1 MPTGKKLT
9 KEQKREILELSD
21 GGFLSKDIAVTVG
34 LGNST
39 VCRVIQNKEASKKV
53 TISVSVNLSDYQLV
67 CDMSKRH
74 HVTKCEALRMLL
86 HPEPKKRFWFF

>member
-9 KEQKREILELSD
+9 KEQKDQILELSD
-21 GGFLSKDIAVTVG
+21 GGFLAKDIAVTVG

-39 VCRVIQNKEASKKV
+39 VCRVIQNKEASNKL
-53 TISVSVNLSDYQLV
+53 TMSVSVNGADYQLV
-67 CDMSKRH
+67 CDTAIRH

-86 HPEPKKRFWFF
+86 HPATKKRFWFI

>member
-9 KEQKREILELSD
+9 KEQKDQILELSD
-21 GGFLSKDIAVTVG
+21 GGFLSKDIAVSVG

-39 VCRVIQNKEASKKV
+39 VCRVIHNKKSSNKL
-53 TISVSVNLSDYQLV
+53 TMSVSINGADYQLV

-74 HVTKCEALRMLL
+74 GVTKREALRMLL
-86 HPEPKKRFWFF
+86 HPAPKKRFWFF